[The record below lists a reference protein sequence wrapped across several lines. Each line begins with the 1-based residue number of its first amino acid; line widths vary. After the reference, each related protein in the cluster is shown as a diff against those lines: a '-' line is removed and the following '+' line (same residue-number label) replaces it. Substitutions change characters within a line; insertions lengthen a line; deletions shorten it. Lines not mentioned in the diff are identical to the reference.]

1 MNNKFNIEELKKYSE
16 KIGNNIDWI
25 QGAGGNTSVK
35 DEETIWVKASG
46 CWLSNSN
53 SNDIFIS
60 VLLTEINQSI
70 TNNNLSEITNNNL
83 HQLRPSIETSLHALM
98 PHKYVF
104 HTHSV
109 AVISIAVLQNGKEYL
124 EKIFKDI
131 NWVWVPYEMPGINLA
146 KKIQKVLSEKADVI
160 VLANHGIVVGA
171 EKAKNAYKLLNDI
184 ELLINRSLRNTTKAD
199 SDELSGLIEKTNYR
213 ICKYSIVNSLA
224 NDELSLEIM
233 QTGTL
238 YPDHVVFLGPGPM
251 KILTIAELGLFLG
264 NLEYVSKNPVIV
276 VRDMGIIVDKTISQ
290 NAEAMLYCLAGV
302 LLRLNKNEK
311 LCYLSQENE
320 ADLLGL
326 DSEQYRKSIQK

>member
-1 MNNKFNIEELKKYSE
+1 MNNKASIAELKKYSE

-25 QGAGGNTSVK
+25 QGAGGNTSFK
-35 DEETIWVKASG
+35 NKENLWVKASG

-53 SNDIFIS
+53 KNDIFIS
-60 VLLTEINQSI
+60 VLLSEINQSI
-70 TNNNLSEITNNNL
+70 TNNSFGEITNNNPN
-83 HQLRPSIETSLHALM
+83 QLRPSIETSLHSLI

-109 AVISIAVLQNGKEYL
+109 GVISIAVLQNGKEYL

-131 NWVWVPYEMPGINLA
+131 NWAWVPYGMPGVNLA
-146 KKIQKVLSEKADVI
+146 EKIQKVLSSNPDVI

-171 EKAKNAYKLLNDI
+171 EKAKNAFKLLSDI
-184 ELLINRSLRNTTKAD
+184 ELLINRSLRNINKGD
-199 SDELSGLIEKTNYR
+199 SDELSALIEKTNYR

-251 KILTIAELGLFLG
+251 KILTIEELGLFLS

-276 VRDMGIIVDKTISQ
+276 VRDLGIIVDKTISQ